1 MTQQPYTRPEP
12 VNPPHEDE
20 GIAPPPRL
28 LWFAIILF
36 VYLVISVITA
46 FIVYQTQQRFIA
58 LLPVGVVLVVI
69 LMAICLI
76 SAVAFRKALPRHFP
90 LLLAVIFGFITLAGS
105 IGSVFVF
112 TNFLRPEYQQ
122 VVVEEAPFM
131 RAFLPPTPSGGVL
144 PTALPGSGGDISPD
158 DLLGGLPL
166 LGETATP
173 EVTAEATEEP
183 QPTIELTEAAAVI
196 EVEASATLQ
205 PTSTLPPTA
214 TPTVDPPT
222 ATSAPTEAAA
232 LAEQPV
238 NAISVSV
245 PDRPATE
252 LLGGF
257 TYVKQTWN
265 NCGPANI
272 TMALS
277 YYGWQDDQ
285 TVAASFLKPDRED
298 KNVTPGEMVSFVNER
313 SGVRAITRIGG
324 DINMIKSFIAA
335 KFPVIIEAGGTVFE
349 GYDWIGHYQ
358 TIVGYDDLQGL
369 FYVYDS
375 YLGAGE
381 GAGIQQS
388 YAAVDENW
396 KHFNRTFIV
405 VYEQERELE
414 VRRIL
419 GNLADPVQAA
429 EHALSVAQEE
439 ARENR
444 QDVFAWF
451 NIGTAYTRLERYEEA
466 AAAYDQALRIG
477 KLPWR
482 IMWYQFGPFEA
493 YYNVGRYDDVMALV
507 NANLTNGAQYVEE
520 TYYWQG
526 QVFEAQGDTA
536 AALTAYNRALQHNP
550 RYAAAQAARDA
561 LA

>member
-12 VNPPHEDE
+12 AQQPYDE
-20 GIAPPPRL
+20 GIAPPPRM

-36 VYLVISVITA
+36 TYLVISGIAA
-46 FIVYQTQQRFIA
+46 FIVYQTQQRLIA
-58 LLPVGVVLVVI
+58 LLPLGIVLVLI
-69 LMAICLI
+69 LMAILVF
-76 SAVAFRKALPRHFP
+76 SAIVFRKSLPRHFAIW
-90 LLLAVIFGFITLAGS
+90 LAVGLGIIIVLGGV
-105 IGSVFVF
+105 GSVFVF
-112 TNFLRPEYQQ
+112 TNYLRPEYQQ
-122 VVVEEAPFM
+122 VVVEEAPFL
-131 RAFLPPTPSGGVL
+131 RALLPPTPQGGIL
-144 PTALPGSGGDISPD
+144 PTALPGSNGDISPD

-166 LGETATP
+166 LGETP
-173 EVTAEATEEP
+173 TADSASEATEEIE
-183 QPTIELTEAAAVI
+183 PTAEVTEAAAII
-196 EVEASATLQ
+196 EVEATATQAATNTPL
-205 PTSTLPPTA
+205 PTITPSSLPPTA
-214 TPTVDPPT
+214 TIA
-222 ATSAPTEAAA
+222 ATEVASNVQEPDNA
-232 LAEQPV
+232 LA
-238 NAISVSV
+238 VSI
-245 PDRPATE
+245 PSRPATE

-257 TYVKQTWN
+257 TYAKQTWN

-277 YYGWQDDQ
+277 YYGWRDDQ
-285 TVAASFLKPDRED
+285 TVAAAYLKPDRED

-324 DINMIKSFIAA
+324 DLNMIKSFIAA

-349 GYDWIGHYQ
+349 GYDWLGHYQ

-369 FYVYDS
+369 FYIYDS

-381 GAGIQQS
+381 TGAGLQES
-388 YAAVDENW
+388 YATVNENW

-419 GNLADPVQAA
+419 GDLADPMQAA
-429 EHALSVAQEE
+429 EKALEVAQEE
-439 ARENR
+439 ARTNR

-493 YYNVGRYDDVMALV
+493 YFNVGRYDDVLALV

-526 QVFEAQGDTA
+526 RVFEAQGDTA
-536 AALTAYNRALQHNP
+536 AALSAYNRALQHNP
-550 RYAAAQAARDA
+550 RYTAAQTARDG